1 MFFDIQ
7 CPNISCSLPLLKHR
21 AHYSFNFINSHNSA
35 GEGGNRKHFSPEVY
49 CLKRVQFFPRIRASA
64 KQRGIWARPH
74 KKKSICVPERFSLFL
89 AKSLSLM
96 TLANVKWG
104 VNGSAVQGLQRNPLI
119 IYPGYPTLE
128 LEARSPLA
136 FMPFF

>member
-1 MFFDIQ
+1 
-7 CPNISCSLPLLKHR
+7 
-21 AHYSFNFINSHNSA
+21 
-35 GEGGNRKHFSPEVY
+35 
-49 CLKRVQFFPRIRASA
+49 
-64 KQRGIWARPH
+64 
-74 KKKSICVPERFSLFL
+74 
-89 AKSLSLM
+89 M

-136 FMPFF
+136 FMLFLQRNNFHGMVSLGHPLIPALCVCHVCLCVCV